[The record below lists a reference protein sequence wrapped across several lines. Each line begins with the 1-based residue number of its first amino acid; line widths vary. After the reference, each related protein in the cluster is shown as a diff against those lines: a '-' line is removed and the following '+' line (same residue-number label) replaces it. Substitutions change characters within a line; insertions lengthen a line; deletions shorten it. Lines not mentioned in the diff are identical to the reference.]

1 MLAAA
6 GFACVA
12 ALPLFW
18 LMHHPDPRLVF
29 LGQLGFVVCIGLYL
43 GAQPALMTQLAP
55 PEVRCTAVALGYN
68 ITLGV
73 VGGISPMV
81 ATWLVHRTNDALS
94 PALLIA
100 VGAAISF
107 LAIARRR
114 EKEQAIAQLA

>member
-1 MLAAA
+1 
-6 GFACVA
+6 
-12 ALPLFW
+12 
-18 LMHHPDPRLVF
+18 
-29 LGQLGFVVCIGLYL
+29 
-43 GAQPALMTQLAP
+43 MTQLAP

-81 ATWLVHRTNDALS
+81 ATWLVHRTNEALS

-114 EKEQAIAQLA
+114 EKRQAIAQVA